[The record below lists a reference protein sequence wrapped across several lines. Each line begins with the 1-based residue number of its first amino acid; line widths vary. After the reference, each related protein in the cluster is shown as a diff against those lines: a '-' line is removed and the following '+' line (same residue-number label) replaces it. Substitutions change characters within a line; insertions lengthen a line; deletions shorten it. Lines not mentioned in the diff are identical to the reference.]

1 MRPFRSGRTHS
12 LGVRCAAIALPRIEA
27 ASPNDAPTLPASAFP
42 SHTQPS
48 DRKAPGS
55 ARVVDPVHTPD
66 GTIRA
71 LALFV
76 R

>member
-12 LGVRCAAIALPRIEA
+12 LGVRCAAVALPRIEA
-27 ASPNDAPTLPASAFP
+27 ASSNDAPTLPAAALP
-42 SHTQPS
+42 SQTQLS
-48 DRKAPGS
+48 DRNTPGS
-55 ARVVDPVHTPD
+55 ARVVDPVHNPD

>member
-1 MRPFRSGRTHS
+1 M
-12 LGVRCAAIALPRIEA
+12 PRIEA
-27 ASPNDAPTLPASAFP
+27 ASSNDAPTLPAAALP
-42 SHTQPS
+42 SQTQLS
-48 DRKAPGS
+48 DRNTPGS
-55 ARVVDPVHTPD
+55 ARVVDPVHNPD